1 LLFNRILLQQTYLK
15 MTKAS
20 KARLLAELEKRLA
33 YYDLLIALNM
43 GNDAA
48 IKSFE
53 EEYKK
58 DIATLTAIRD
68 TPTTD

>member
-1 LLFNRILLQQTYLK
+1 

-20 KARLLAELEKRLA
+20 KARMLAELEKRLT
-33 YYDLLIALNM
+33 YYDLLIAYNI
-43 GNDAA
+43 GNEAA

-58 DIATLTAIRD
+58 DIVLLAAIRD
-68 TPTTD
+68 APTTD

>member
-1 LLFNRILLQQTYLK
+1 

-20 KARLLAELEKRLA
+20 KARMLAELEKRLA
-33 YYDLLIALNM
+33 YYDLLILYNI

-48 IKSFE
+48 IKSLQ

-58 DIATLTAIRD
+58 DIAALAAIRD

>member
-1 LLFNRILLQQTYLK
+1 

-20 KARLLAELEKRLA
+20 KARMLAELEKRLA
-33 YYDLLIALNM
+33 YYDLLIAFNI

-58 DIATLTAIRD
+58 DIATLAAIRD
-68 TPTTD
+68 IPTTD

>member
-1 LLFNRILLQQTYLK
+1 

>member
-1 LLFNRILLQQTYLK
+1 

-20 KARLLAELEKRLA
+20 KARMLAELEKRLA
-33 YYDLLIALNM
+33 YYDLLIAFNI

-58 DIATLTAIRD
+58 DIATLAAIRD

>member
-1 LLFNRILLQQTYLK
+1 

-20 KARLLAELEKRLA
+20 KARMLAELAKRLA
-33 YYDLLIALNM
+33 YYDVLILRNIANEE
-43 GNDAA
+43 AV
-48 IKSFE
+48 KSFQ

-58 DIATLTAIRD
+58 LIAILTEIRD